1 MTTPEY
7 YPLTLNALMH
17 ACNQISNRDP
27 VVKFDEEIIAQA
39 LESLRDKN
47 LAYVFYGADSRVPK
61 YKHVMPEILHLSQ
74 AEIAVMCVLMLRGPQ
89 TIGELRG
96 RTGRMYEFADLAGVE
111 STLEKLRVREDEPL
125 VTRLPRQPGKKDS
138 RFAHLMAGEP
148 AIEEQPAQALR
159 VEPVVMKVRAENER
173 VAHLETEV
181 KALRS
186 EVAELRQ
193 QFEEFK
199 KQFE

>member
-1 MTTPEY
+1 
-7 YPLTLNALMH
+7 MH

-74 AEIAVMCVLMLRGPQ
+74 GEIAVMCVLMLRGPQ

-96 RTGRMYEFADLAGVE
+96 RTGRMHEFADLAEVE
-111 STLEKLRVREDEPL
+111 STLEKLRAREDEPL

-138 RFAHLMAGEP
+138 RFAHLLAGEP

-159 VEPVVMKVRAENER
+159 VEPVVMKVRAENEKISL
-173 VAHLETEV
+173 LEAEV
-181 KALRS
+181 QQLRS
-186 EVAELRQ
+186 EVGELRQ
-193 QFEEFK
+193 RFDEFK